1 MVNSRKPD
9 LRVITP
15 QSGKSLM
22 QLTEEELELVSEN
35 AQRLGGS
42 QVTQPL
48 TTPVVSVATPSLL
61 APFSG
66 IQAYNTECL
75 MSADLTA
82 LQTFTPP
89 GLVPGNMAAWQQQ
102 QQAILQPQQAQ
113 QQQSQQINLSSLSN
127 LLPMSH
133 LSQGGALT
141 VNTNPHINI
150 KTEPVSPNRDRS
162 TPCSTSGTSSHI
174 QVHGQGLVS
183 IAYPGTLRLDAVGQ
197 GRSPVDS
204 LSSNGS
210 SYEGSDRDGGMG
222 GDFSHQSGN
231 VAQQPTMVLLRPSSA
246 EPQEQDGTNVKRMRL
261 DAWVT

>member
-1 MVNSRKPD
+1 
-9 LRVITP
+9 
-15 QSGKSLM
+15 
-22 QLTEEELELVSEN
+22 
-35 AQRLGGS
+35 
-42 QVTQPL
+42 
-48 TTPVVSVATPSLL
+48 
-61 APFSG
+61 
-66 IQAYNTECL
+66 
-75 MSADLTA
+75 
-82 LQTFTPP
+82 
-89 GLVPGNMAAWQQQ
+89 
-102 QQAILQPQQAQ
+102 
-113 QQQSQQINLSSLSN
+113 
-127 LLPMSH
+127 MSH